1 MEEFQELK
9 NKLQQLKL
17 DQKDMQREIRNLE
30 SRILMTE
37 KDVLTINKQLEK
49 ISSNTTWILRLVIG
63 GLLTGVLGLL
73 MKGLILSVPVSLIN
87 NKGSPY

>member
-73 MKGLILSVPVSLIN
+73 MKGLI
-87 NKGSPY
+87 

>member
-1 MEEFQELK
+1 MEEFEEFK

-17 DQKDMQREIRNLE
+17 DQKEMHREIRNLE

-49 ISSNTTWILRLVIG
+49 ISSNTTWILRLIIG

-73 MKGLILSVPVSLIN
+73 LKGLLCMLIF
-87 NKGSPY
+87 

>member
-1 MEEFQELK
+1 MEEFQEIK

-17 DQKDMQREIRNLE
+17 DQKEMQREIRNLE

-63 GLLTGVLGLL
+63 ALLTGILGLL
-73 MKGLILSVPVSLIN
+73 MKGLI
-87 NKGSPY
+87 